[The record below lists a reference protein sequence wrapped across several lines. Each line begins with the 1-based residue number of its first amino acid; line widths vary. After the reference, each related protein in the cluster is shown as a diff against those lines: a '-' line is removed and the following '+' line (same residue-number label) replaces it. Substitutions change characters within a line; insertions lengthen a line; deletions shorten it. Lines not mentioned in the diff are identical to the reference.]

1 MVYHF
6 EGKMRVLVLDERV
19 YKGKMRLY
27 LCASEN
33 FGLIKVVGK
42 GLYLFGVFEIFA
54 KRSRTLYYLEEAKP
68 LYDYRYMLRNPA
80 VLEAYSKIYE
90 KIKYLDEIEDERF
103 YPSII
108 SIFERLKKEPNS
120 FSKKL
125 IQTLQNAQDLEDMF
139 KILEGI

>member
-1 MVYHF
+1 
-6 EGKMRVLVLDERV
+6 
-19 YKGKMRLY
+19 
-27 LCASEN
+27 
-33 FGLIKVVGK
+33 
-42 GLYLFGVFEIFA
+42 
-54 KRSRTLYYLEEAKP
+54 LYYLEEAKP
-68 LYDYRYMLRNPA
+68 LYDYRHMLRNPS

-108 SIFERLKKEPNS
+108 SIFERLKKEPNG

-139 KILEGI
+139 KVLEGI